1 MQKQHDKTLVLSG
14 ISTENLRNNL
24 LTQLAPANM
33 AITANWNQ
41 PNPILS
47 TTSSTVYT
55 PSDVP
60 VENTDKHVVVLIPVN
75 I

>member
-1 MQKQHDKTLVLSG
+1 
-14 ISTENLRNNL
+14 
-24 LTQLAPANM
+24 M

-60 VENTDKHVVVLIPVN
+60 VENTDKHVVVLIPVALYSLFN
-75 I
+75 VIASYVP